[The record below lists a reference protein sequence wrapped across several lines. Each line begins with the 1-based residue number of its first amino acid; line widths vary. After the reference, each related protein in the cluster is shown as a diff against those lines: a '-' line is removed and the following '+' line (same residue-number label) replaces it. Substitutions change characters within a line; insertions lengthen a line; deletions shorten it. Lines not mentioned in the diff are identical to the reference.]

1 MEQALEQAHGARIHI
16 LGEMGKVITAS
27 REELSDNAPT
37 MLTVK
42 VAPDKIRDIIGK
54 GGAMIRSICEQ
65 SGAQVDIEDDGSVRI
80 YADDKE
86 AANVALSIVEEICAE
101 AEVGAT
107 YEGKVARIVDFGAFI
122 TILPGTD
129 GLLHISQIANE
140 RVENVA
146 DFLEEGQTVK
156 VKVLD
161 VDGRGRIKLSM
172 KALIEESAEA
182 ES

>member
-1 MEQALEQAHGARIHI
+1 
-16 LGEMGKVITAS
+16 
-27 REELSDNAPT
+27 
-37 MLTVK
+37 
-42 VAPDKIRDIIGK
+42 
-54 GGAMIRSICEQ
+54 MIRSICEET
-65 SGAQVDIEDDGSVRI
+65 GAQVDIEDDGSVRI
-80 YADDKE
+80 YADDKDGAN
-86 AANVALSIVEEICAE
+86 AAVARIEEICAE

-129 GLLHISQIANE
+129 GLLHISQIAQE
-140 RVENVA
+140 RVENVS
-146 DFLEEGQTVK
+146 DFLEEGQMIK

-172 KALIEESAEA
+172 KALLEESAET